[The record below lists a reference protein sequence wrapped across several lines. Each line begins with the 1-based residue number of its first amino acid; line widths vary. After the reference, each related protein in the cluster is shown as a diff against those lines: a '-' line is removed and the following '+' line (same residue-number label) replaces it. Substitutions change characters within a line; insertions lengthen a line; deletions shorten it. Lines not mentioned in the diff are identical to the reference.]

1 MKHVKKI
8 ITIFAIASVMGTMLV
23 GCSGKSQTTSTSEP
37 PKTEVEST
45 AKPENETNESTEP
58 STEESTEQSAVD
70 STEIVAGT
78 EMSSAGNIP
87 FNTTVSGLVESGS
100 TAWYA
105 FTTDDTERG
114 TYKVIS
120 ENTTSGEETTMEVI
134 VYDEYG
140 TKLAGNS
147 QYVKNDGQIGTVTL
161 EKASANTT
169 YYIGINVAAFYDDCD
184 YNITV
189 KPVKE

>member
-8 ITIFAIASVMGTMLV
+8 ITIFTIASVMGTMLV
-23 GCSGKSQTTSTSEP
+23 GCSGKSQTTSSSEP

-45 AKPENETNESTEP
+45 AKPENETNESTEQ
-58 STEESTEQSAVD
+58 STVD

-120 ENTTSGEETTMEVI
+120 ENTTSGEETTMEAI